1 MSSISL
7 SDTSDMLGEEMG
19 DTISLVSLLIGC
31 CFPLLLPQLLGASA
45 VASEAVTT
53 VDVVSE
59 TGSDTAATSE
69 TSFSEIA
76 GGGGETLLSEDTLT
90 LVEEGDSSLQD

>member
-31 CFPLLLPQLLGASA
+31 CFPLLVPLGASA